1 MNVAKGGHVLSSD
14 GVLSGQQSTAA
25 RQDTPSGKLLY
36 GLAFSNTRCLPM
48 FLDWQT
54 NQVSF
59 RLESCFC
66 LRLLYFDKEECCKR
80 DVLSQFDRVE
90 EIVLDC
96 VFHNVSSRETLDI
109 HYEASFDDFCSIS
122 FMFQESKACLLWKG
136 RV

>member
-66 LRLLYFDKEECCKR
+66 LRLLYFDKEECCERCWLTMSLDKR
-80 DVLSQFDRVE
+80 LE
-90 EIVLDC
+90 
-96 VFHNVSSRETLDI
+96 
-109 HYEASFDDFCSIS
+109 SIS
-122 FMFQESKACLLWKG
+122 NRQGSKNVLVAKQTDSFRELLG
-136 RV
+136 HYDV